1 MNAGS
6 RSSCGMTSL
15 HSSLMKSPTSL
26 KRRAGVSLFGGGKA
40 SGGPVKPGYFY
51 EVNEQGR
58 EFIAPT
64 APMQVLNKTQVAGAT
79 STSVVNHYNTINL
92 PPVRET
98 GGYYPRRSQRELS
111 DTLLNVLRR
120 Q

>member
-1 MNAGS
+1 MGGGGLGALSGS
-6 RSSCGMTSL
+6 SNSVYSGM
-15 HSSLMKSPTSL
+15 
-26 KRRAGVSLFGGGKA
+26 AVFGGGRA
-40 SGGPVKPGYFY
+40 GGGPVKPGYFY

-92 PPVRET
+92 PPAQAAGAFV
-98 GGYYPRRSQRELS
+98 PRRSQREMA